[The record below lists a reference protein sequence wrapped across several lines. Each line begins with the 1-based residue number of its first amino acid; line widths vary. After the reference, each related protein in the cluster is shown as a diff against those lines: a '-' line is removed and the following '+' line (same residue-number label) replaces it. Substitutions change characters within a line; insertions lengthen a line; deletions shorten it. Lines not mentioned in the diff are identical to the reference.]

1 MYFTFG
7 EYPVYDSPCFFFH
20 IIVSSIQI
28 VEKEKNEEKNKKIFK
43 KNEIGMSSDK
53 SKNFQK

>member
-28 VEKEKNEEKNKKIFK
+28 VEKEKNEEWSSKVTVIAMEWKK
-43 KNEIGMSSDK
+43 
-53 SKNFQK
+53 